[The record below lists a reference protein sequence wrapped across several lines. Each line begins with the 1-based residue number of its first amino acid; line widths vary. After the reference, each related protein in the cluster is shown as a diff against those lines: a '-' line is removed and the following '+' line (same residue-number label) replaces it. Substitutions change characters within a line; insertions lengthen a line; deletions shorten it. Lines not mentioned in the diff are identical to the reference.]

1 MDARTRTGGQRI
13 TANTLI
19 RIAVDALLA
28 QRSALVGDDEA
39 ALREAYFGDLRATAV
54 EVAGWLCPI
63 TRDWIDTGCRVL
75 PLLAERPHTALP
87 QTRRR
92 LPT

>member
-1 MDARTRTGGQRI
+1 MSERASAGPEALRPKYVQLSRQQQSALDEVARELMDARTRTGGQRI

-39 ALREAYFGDLRATAV
+39 ALREAYFRALGIQDSTV
-54 EVAGWLCPI
+54 G
-63 TRDWIDTGCRVL
+63 
-75 PLLAERPHTALP
+75 
-87 QTRRR
+87 
-92 LPT
+92 